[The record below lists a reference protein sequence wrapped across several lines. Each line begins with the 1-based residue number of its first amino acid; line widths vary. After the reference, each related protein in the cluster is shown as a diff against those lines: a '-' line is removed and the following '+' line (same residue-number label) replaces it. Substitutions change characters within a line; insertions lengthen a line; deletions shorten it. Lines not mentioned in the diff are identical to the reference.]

1 MQPSGRQSGMT
12 DSAVFVL
19 LFPPRLEWMSHT
31 GTSRQSF
38 SQSAMLCC
46 QFIISK
52 GISSRLLV
60 PLVGHGRLVSGEGGD
75 FCQRPFPSTSSH
87 PSQLTSALLRHFGS
101 KSGADKSL
109 HGDSAICK
117 SCCGRRV
124 FSPPFSLRTQHPQ
137 LPPHPHSPLWL
148 PLCSSDSLFTFF
160 FPLHRL
166 NAL

>member
-1 MQPSGRQSGMT
+1 
-12 DSAVFVL
+12 
-19 LFPPRLEWMSHT
+19 MSHT
-31 GTSRQSF
+31 GTSSQSF

-124 FSPPFSLRTQHPQ
+124 FSPPSPYAPSTLNSHPTPIPRSDCRYVPQTHFSPFS
-137 LPPHPHSPLWL
+137 SPCIVLM
-148 PLCSSDSLFTFF
+148 LFNYTEDQW
-160 FPLHRL
+160 
-166 NAL
+166 